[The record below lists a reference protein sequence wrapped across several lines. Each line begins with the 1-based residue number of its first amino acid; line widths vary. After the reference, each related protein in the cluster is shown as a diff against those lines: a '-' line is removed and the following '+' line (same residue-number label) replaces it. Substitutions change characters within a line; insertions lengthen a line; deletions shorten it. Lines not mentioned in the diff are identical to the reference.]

1 MVLMSAR
8 RAQRVEVVGDL
19 PGETGEALLVVE
31 GLPVVVVE
39 GLPAV
44 AAAQRLQL
52 SSSRIAPR

>member
-1 MVLMSAR
+1 MSAR

-19 PGETGEALLVVE
+19 PGEAVEALLVVE
-31 GLPVVVVE
+31 E
-39 GLPAV
+39 GPPAV